1 MRAQFEGG
9 AGRRDPS
16 VCRIALACT
25 FVAAFAIASTAPPA
39 GAETPP
45 VFYANNHQLTTA
57 HNAFV
62 ATGVLTL
69 DNTYLS
75 FMGSV
80 GVRCQTQWT
89 GFVWNE
95 HEHGVASNPI
105 RGYGEVSG
113 MTATSCNT
121 PPSDLEYREHPYT
134 YVVSAELPLD
144 KTTME
149 AELCSEERKTQLSE
163 CPSSAERSIANVI
176 REVGRER
183 SVPRG
188 SSNW

>member
-1 MRAQFEGG
+1 MADVAQQRLAQPARRAQSGEG

-25 FVAAFAIASTAPPA
+25 FVAVFAIASTAPPA
-39 GAETPP
+39 RAETPP
-45 VFYANNHQLTTA
+45 VFYANNHVLTTA

-69 DNTYLS
+69 DNEYFSYLR
-75 FMGSV
+75 SV

-105 RGYGEVSG
+105 RAMAKSG
-113 MTATSCNT
+113 A
-121 PPSDLEYREHPYT
+121 
-134 YVVSAELPLD
+134 
-144 KTTME
+144 
-149 AELCSEERKTQLSE
+149 
-163 CPSSAERSIANVI
+163 
-176 REVGRER
+176 
-183 SVPRG
+183 
-188 SSNW
+188 